1 MFSIDCLYRYYL
13 TSQHTKRVNITPL
26 SSTYLLILYNFMNII
41 HTCITIRLNY
51 PMTLLYHHNK
61 TYVCASSRYEIII
74 HKQYLAQQYTILY
87 TPLDLLYKYLVQY
100 GSTIHFIFI
109 SELYYFLLDFFLL
122 GFAACLP
129 FAGPAA
135 FTKELFKLVAT
146 IRATSALGVV
156 TIE

>member
-1 MFSIDCLYRYYL
+1 MVTLGQQGIRRHDGYLFYFNSFQICQYRLIIVIYL
-13 TSQHTKRVNITPL
+13 HCASGPLRLTK
-26 SSTYLLILYNFMNII
+26 
-41 HTCITIRLNY
+41 
-51 PMTLLYHHNK
+51 PMT
-61 TYVCASSRYEIII
+61 IQIPM
-74 HKQYLAQQYTILY
+74 TI
-87 TPLDLLYKYLVQY
+87 Y

-156 TIE
+156 TIERPATVTVGPS

>member
-1 MFSIDCLYRYYL
+1 
-13 TSQHTKRVNITPL
+13 
-26 SSTYLLILYNFMNII
+26 MNII

-51 PMTLLYHHNK
+51 PMTPLYHHNK
-61 TYVCASSRYEIII
+61 TYVCASSRYEIMI
-74 HKQYLAQQYTILY
+74 HKQYLAYQYTILY

-129 FAGPAA
+129 FTGPAA

-146 IRATSALGVV
+146 IRATSTLGVV
-156 TIE
+156 TIERPATVTVGPS